1 MNGGLHGPGR
11 TLGVTLEQMIGESL
25 WNALVAK
32 GRPREHR
39 SGDVLLWQGD
49 RGTHVLVLCGGV
61 VKVSRVE
68 RDGRVRVLAFRG
80 GGDVVGEAAVIEED
94 ETRLASVEAISHCRV
109 SVVSKREF
117 LDFRD
122 LHELTETLHRHT
134 AMRWREATRVGDG
147 DSRTRLAVALL
158 ALASAACP
166 EGPPTAVE
174 VAVTRLDLAQ
184 YLGVSRNTVST
195 TLQSLGERTVTAE
208 RKSIVIRDIAALR
221 SIADAG

>member
-1 MNGGLHGPGR
+1 
-11 TLGVTLEQMIGESL
+11 MIGESL

-32 GRPREHR
+32 GRLRDHR
-39 SGDVLLWQGD
+39 SGDVLLRQGD

-94 ETRLASVEAISHCRV
+94 ETRLASVEAIADCRV
-109 SVVSKREF
+109 SVVNKREF

-122 LHELTETLHRHT
+122 RHDLTEALHRHT

-147 DSRTRLAVALL
+147 DSRTRLAGALL
-158 ALASAACP
+158 ALASAAGRASSP
-166 EGPPTAVE
+166 AGVE

-184 YLGVSRNTVST
+184 YLGISRNTVST
-195 TLQSLGERTVTAE
+195 TMQSFGDRIVRAE
-208 RKSIVIRDIAALR
+208 RKSITIRDAAALR
-221 SIADAG
+221 SIAGDG